1 MCVLGFAQ
9 FSHGKKRQNFIWI
22 PLLSTSSMY
31 AISCKCHVINNKD
44 LYNPSCA
51 WHQQRAMCKQSSKMD
66 GVFIAGLVTKILVWL
81 LLINYGGA
89 ALLRRTWRG
98 HGDPASILLVVSN
111 CDVNVKSIECALVR
125 RRRLNSLNIAQ
136 ERAGQGRVIKAL
148 VFVWRRSCGQ
158 LYCRDTSCLLSA
170 SAPSKGCKAESRGA
184 VTRDL
189 WPALATHSIKND

>member
-1 MCVLGFAQ
+1 M
-9 FSHGKKRQNFIWI
+9 
-22 PLLSTSSMY
+22 TS
-31 AISCKCHVINNKD
+31 A
-44 LYNPSCA
+44 A
-51 WHQQRAMCKQSSKMD
+51 CKQSSKMD

-98 HGDPASILLVVSN
+98 HGDTGPSQHLASGLQLWRQ
-111 CDVNVKSIECALVR
+111 CTSIECALSKDKALELSAYWPR
-125 RRRLNSLNIAQ
+125 KGL
-136 ERAGQGRVIKAL
+136 AGQGRVIKVL
-148 VFVWRRSCGQ
+148 VFVWWRSCGQ